1 MIWGAWLTLVVLI
14 GVLVLLA
21 TTAIAADV
29 VLAAGLVVLLVAGV
43 LSPEQAFAGFSNPGV
58 ITIAAL
64 FVVVAGLRDTGVT
77 QLLVARLLGRPRNL
91 RHAQLQM
98 MWPVTTLSAFIN
110 NTPVVATLIPAIS
123 DWCRRHD
130 MPASQLMMPLS
141 FAAILGGT
149 CTLIGTSTNLLVNA
163 LMIEQGMGS
172 LGMFELAWV
181 GLPVAVV
188 GIGFIVWTSGRLL
201 PNRGAALTEFDNPRE
216 YSVEMQVD
224 PHGPLPGQTIERAGL
239 RQLPSMFLAEIERD
253 GHILPAVSPQ
263 QPLQAGDRL
272 LFVGIV
278 DSVVDLQKLRG
289 LIPANDQVNKLDAP
303 RRQRVLV
310 EAVVSH
316 SCPLVGRTVREG
328 GFRSRY
334 NAAVLAVARDGARL
348 RRKIGDIRLQA
359 GDTLLLETRPAFA
372 QQQRHS
378 RDFFLVSQVDDST
391 RPEHRKSALALTVV
405 GLMVVSVT
413 LGLLPIVKAA
423 LAAAAAMLLLRCCT
437 INSARKALDWPLF
450 IAIAAAIG
458 LAAAVKDTGLAATLA
473 GSFLALVGTHAYAAL
488 AVLYLCTVIVGAV
501 VTNNAAAV
509 IMFPIATSLAT
520 TLGVSPMPFAITV
533 IMAASASFMTPI
545 GYQTNLM
552 VYGPGGYRFMDFVRL
567 GLPLTILVGAISI
580 ALVPMVWSLSG

>member
-1 MIWGAWLTLVVLI
+1 MIWGAWLTLAVLI
-14 GVLVLLA
+14 AVLTLLA
-21 TTAIAADV
+21 TTTIAADV
-29 VLAAGLVVLLVAGV
+29 VLAAGLVVLLLAGV
-43 LSPEQAFAGFSNPGV
+43 LTPEQAFAGFSNPGV

-77 QLLVARLLGRPRNL
+77 QLLVARLLGKPRSL

-98 MWPVTTLSAFIN
+98 MTPVTALSAFIN
-110 NTPVVATLIPAIS
+110 NTPVVATLIPAIN

-130 MPASQLMMPLS
+130 LPASQLMMPLS

-163 LMIEQGMGS
+163 LMIERGIGD

-181 GLPVAVV
+181 GVPVAVV
-188 GIGFIVWTSGRLL
+188 GIAFIVWSSKHLL
-201 PNRGAALTEFDNPRE
+201 PNRGAAITEFDNPRE

-224 PHGPLPGQTIERAGL
+224 PDGPLPGQTIERAGL

-253 GHILPAVSPQ
+253 GDILPAVSPQ
-263 QPLQAGDRL
+263 QPLQGGDRL

-278 DSVVDLQKLRG
+278 DSVVDLQKMRG
-289 LIPANDQVNKLDAP
+289 LTPANDQVCKLGAP

-310 EAVVSH
+310 EAVVAH
-316 SCPLVGRTVREG
+316 SCPLVGQTVRAG

-348 RRKIGDIRLQA
+348 QRKIGDIRLQA
-359 GDTLLLETRPAFA
+359 GDTLLLETRPSFA
-372 QQQRHS
+372 RQQRHS
-378 RDFFLVSQVDDST
+378 RDFFLVSQIDDST
-391 RPEHRKSALALTVV
+391 APEHRKSALAMAIV
-405 GLMVVSVT
+405 GLMVASVT
-413 LGLLPIVKAA
+413 LGLLPIVKAS
-423 LAAAAAMLLLRCCT
+423 LAAAGAMLLLRCCT
-437 INSARKALDWPLF
+437 VTSARKALDWPLF

-458 LAAAVKDTGLAATLA
+458 LAAAVKDTGLAVTLA
-473 GSFLALVGTHAYAAL
+473 GGFLALVGTHTYAAM
-488 AVLYLCTVIVGAV
+488 AGLYLCTVIVGAV

-509 IMFPIATSLAT
+509 IMFPIATSLAAS
-520 TLGVSPMPFAITV
+520 LDVSAMPFAITV

-552 VYGPGGYRFMDFVRL
+552 VYGPGGYRFMDFTRL
-567 GLPLTILVGAISI
+567 GLPLTVLVGIVSI
-580 ALVPMVWSLSG
+580 VLIPMVWSLSG

>member
-289 LIPANDQVNKLDAP
+289 LVPANDQVNKLDAP

-450 IAIAAAIG
+450 IA
-458 LAAAVKDTGLAATLA
+458 
-473 GSFLALVGTHAYAAL
+473 
-488 AVLYLCTVIVGAV
+488 
-501 VTNNAAAV
+501 
-509 IMFPIATSLAT
+509 
-520 TLGVSPMPFAITV
+520 
-533 IMAASASFMTPI
+533 
-545 GYQTNLM
+545 
-552 VYGPGGYRFMDFVRL
+552 
-567 GLPLTILVGAISI
+567 
-580 ALVPMVWSLSG
+580 